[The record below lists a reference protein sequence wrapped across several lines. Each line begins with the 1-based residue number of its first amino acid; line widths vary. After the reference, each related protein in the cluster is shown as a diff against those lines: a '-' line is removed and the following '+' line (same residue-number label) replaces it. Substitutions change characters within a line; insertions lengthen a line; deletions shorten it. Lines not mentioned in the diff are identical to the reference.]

1 MQHFG
6 RGVHDGYRR
15 LSGAGSLSRKPEKD
29 LQGDSRRSR
38 DRRRHRSPHRR
49 TDPIGAGQ
57 HPRGRKAPD
66 SEYHPA
72 DGHRR
77 GHLRRGAG
85 TKPRRAAHP
94 APSLPRHR
102 KRQAGRR
109 LRRHRQVFRRRSGLD
124 TAGHV
129 PADTAHRLPVDSL
142 HALDRSDD
150 GQPVRHLRHL
160 LHHHVVC
167 RSGSPHGAPKTRNE
181 RREDHG
187 AVDPRNHRSQRELR
201 SRRQGQTYRRRS
213 RVGIRQGGA
222 HPPQALR
229 RSARIPDSS
238 WRPAR

>member
-49 TDPIGAGQ
+49 ADPLGAGQ

-66 SEYHPA
+66 SEYHPT

-109 LRRHRQVFRRRSGLD
+109 LRRYRQVFRRRSGLD

-129 PADTAHRLPVDSL
+129 SGDTRPPASATIGSGAGGPSPCRYCSPSSSGFPSC
-142 HALDRSDD
+142 A
-150 GQPVRHLRHL
+150 GPVR
-160 LHHHVVC
+160 
-167 RSGSPHGAPKTRNE
+167 
-181 RREDHG
+181 
-187 AVDPRNHRSQRELR
+187 
-201 SRRQGQTYRRRS
+201 
-213 RVGIRQGGA
+213 
-222 HPPQALR
+222 
-229 RSARIPDSS
+229 
-238 WRPAR
+238 